1 MGILNEPACIFE
13 VPREAATWKRPM
25 LPGEHRRQKMRKGA
39 SSVAAVSKAQQNTDS
54 SSSSP

>member
-13 VPREAATWKRPM
+13 MPREAAWKRPM
-25 LPGEHRRQKMRKGA
+25 VSGEHGRQKMRRRA
-39 SSVAAVSKAQQNTDS
+39 SSVAAVSKPQQNTDS